1 MTTTAATVPNPIG
14 IPPEPD
20 TWSIGP
26 PRLLAAGYDAMRPYD
41 RVAPRLLSRDQLIRD
56 TTTVGLLG
64 RGGAAFPVAAK
75 LRAMPRRRA
84 ATVVVN
90 GSESEPASY
99 KDRILMRHSPHLVL
113 DGALVVAHALRARR
127 VLVAVNDEPAAAALH
142 HAIGHRSDA
151 RSVRVAGTGGRFAG
165 GEARAVLRALGGGP
179 AVAPGRR
186 VLPSDRGYRGT
197 PTFLSNVET
206 FAQIGLLAALGP
218 RAYAGT
224 GIAAEPGTTVL
235 TVTGAVGR
243 PGVIEVPHGTPLS
256 VLLCEVGAAPGAAIL
271 LGGYHGSWWT
281 GDPAVP
287 LSRPILAAAG
297 ATLGAGVVCV
307 LGPETCPLAEL
318 AHVAGYLADESAGQ
332 CGPCMFGLPTLA
344 HDLRRAVGGH
354 RSAASDLRR
363 RLAVVPGRG
372 ACAHPD
378 GTARFVESGMRAFVA
393 DIERHRTVGGCG
405 RPLRGHLTVSPTW
418 QGATR

>member
-1 MTTTAATVPNPIG
+1 MTAAATIPNPIG
-14 IPPEPD
+14 SPPEPA

-26 PRLLAAGYDAMRPYD
+26 PRLLAAGYGPRRPYD
-41 RVAPRLLSRDQLIRD
+41 RSTPRLLSRDQLTRD
-56 TTTVGLLG
+56 VATVGLLG

-99 KDRILMRHSPHLVL
+99 KDRILMRHSPHLIL
-113 DGALVVAHALRARR
+113 DGALVVAHAIRARR
-127 VLVAVNDEPAAAALH
+127 VLIAVNDEPAAAALH
-142 HAIGHRSDA
+142 QAIGHRSDA
-151 RSVRVAGTGGRFAG
+151 RSVRIAGTGGRFVG

-179 AVAPGRR
+179 ALAPGRR

-218 RAYAGT
+218 RAYADT
-224 GIAAEPGTTVL
+224 GITDEPGTTLL

-243 PGVIEVPHGTPLS
+243 PGVVEVPHGTPLS
-256 VLLCEVGAAPGAAIL
+256 VLLCEVGAAPGAAVL
-271 LGGYHGSWWT
+271 LGGYHGAWWT

-287 LSRPILAAAG
+287 LSRPILQAAG

-318 AHVAGYLADESAGQ
+318 AHVAGYLASESAGQ
-332 CGPCMFGLPTLA
+332 CGPCMFGLPTVA
-344 HDLRRAVGGH
+344 HDLQRLLGGH

-378 GTARFVESGMRAFVA
+378 GTARFVTSGLRAFAA
-393 DIERHRTVGGCG
+393 DIEQHQMAGGCG
-405 RPLRGHLTVSPTW
+405 RPFRGQLTVSPTW
-418 QGATR
+418 QEVAR

>member
-14 IPPEPD
+14 SPSEPA

-26 PRLLAAGYDAMRPYD
+26 PRLLAAGYEAGRQHD
-41 RVAPRLLSRDQLIRD
+41 RAPRLLGRDQLIRD
-56 TTTVGLLG
+56 AAAVGLLG
-64 RGGAAFPVAAK
+64 RGGAAFPVATK
-75 LRAMPRRRA
+75 LRAMPRRRPT
-84 ATVVVN
+84 TVVVN

-99 KDRILMRHSPHLVL
+99 KDRILMRRSPHLVL

-127 VLVAVNDEPAAAALH
+127 VFIAVNDAPAAAALH
-142 HAIGHRSDA
+142 HAVGNRSDA
-151 RSVRVAGTGGRFAG
+151 RSVRIAKTGGRFVA

-179 AVAPGRR
+179 AIAPGRR

-206 FAQIGLLAALGP
+206 FAQLGLLAAMGP
-218 RAYAGT
+218 RVYAET
-224 GIAAEPGTTVL
+224 GISDEPGTTVL

-243 PGVIEVPHGTPLS
+243 PGVVEIPHGTPLS
-256 VLLCEVGAAPGAAIL
+256 VLLSDVGAAPGAAIL

-287 LSRPILAAAG
+287 LSRSILKAAG

-307 LGPETCPLAEL
+307 LGAETCPLAEL
-318 AHVAGYLADESAGQ
+318 AHVSGYLASESAGQ
-332 CGPCMFGLPTLA
+332 CGPCVFGLPTLA
-344 HDLRRAVGGH
+344 HDLRRLVDGYGSAV
-354 RSAASDLRR
+354 SDLRR

-372 ACAHPD
+372 ACGHPD
-378 GTARFVESGMRAFVA
+378 GTARFVESGLRAFVA
-393 DIERHRTVGGCG
+393 DIERHRTAGGCG
-405 RPLRGHLTVSPTW
+405 RPMRGHLTVSPTW
-418 QGATR
+418 QELAR

>member
-1 MTTTAATVPNPIG
+1 MTVAAATMPNPIG
-14 IPPEPD
+14 SPSEPAI
-20 TWSIGP
+20 WSIGP
-26 PRLLAAGYDAMRPYD
+26 PRLLAAGYGPMRPYD
-41 RVAPRLLSRDQLIRD
+41 RAAPRLLGRDQLVRD
-56 TTTVGLLG
+56 VATVGLLG

-99 KDRILMRHSPHLVL
+99 KDRILMRHSPHLIV

-127 VLVAVNDEPAAAALH
+127 VLIAVNDGPAAAALH
-142 HAIGHRSDA
+142 RAVGNRSDA
-151 RSVRVAGTGGRFAG
+151 RSVRIAGTGGRFAG

-179 AVAPGRR
+179 AIAPGRR

-218 RAYAGT
+218 RAYAET
-224 GIAAEPGTTVL
+224 GIADEPGTTVL

-256 VLLCEVGAAPGAAIL
+256 MLLCEVGAAPGSSIL

-281 GDPAVP
+281 GDPSVP
-287 LSRPILAAAG
+287 LNRPILKAAG

-307 LGPETCPLAEL
+307 LGHETCPLAEL
-318 AHVAGYLADESAGQ
+318 AQVTGYLASESAGQ
-332 CGPCMFGLPTLA
+332 CGPCMFGLPALA
-344 HDLRRAVGGH
+344 HDLRRLLGGH
-354 RSAASDLRR
+354 HSAASDLRR
-363 RLAVVPGRG
+363 RLPVVPGRG

-393 DIERHRTVGGCG
+393 DIERHRTAGSCG
-405 RPLRGHLTVSPTW
+405 RPMLGHLTTSATW
-418 QGATR
+418 QEVAR